1 MPCPVHPLERALGQC
16 EICGQEV
23 CALCP
28 RDVST
33 PLDFECYSCGDM
45 GTIALYETLRRR
57 PPA

>member
-1 MPCPVHPLERALGQC
+1 MPCPVYPLERALGQC

-23 CALCP
+23 CALCL